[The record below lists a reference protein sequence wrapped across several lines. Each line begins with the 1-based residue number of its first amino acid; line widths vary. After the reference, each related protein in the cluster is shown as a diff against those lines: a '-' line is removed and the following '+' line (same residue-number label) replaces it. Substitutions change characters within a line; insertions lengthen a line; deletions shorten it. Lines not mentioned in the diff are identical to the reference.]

1 MKSLML
7 ALSLTGMLLMF
18 PFASRAD
25 SLKPGDPAPAFDLL
39 DQHGKRHTLA
49 DYQGRWLVLYFYPK
63 DDTPGCTKEACH
75 FRDQYEHLLEKK
87 AAVVGVSLD
96 DVQSH
101 KAFMEKYNLP
111 FPLLAD
117 PGGKVAMAYGSLYKL
132 GPLRFARRHSFII
145 DPQGRLAKIYREVKP
160 AGHAQQVLDDLG
172 ALQAES
178 AAAD

>member
-1 MKSLML
+1 MKSYML

-18 PFASRAD
+18 PFASRAEA
-25 SLKPGDPAPAFDLL
+25 LQAGDPAPAFDLL
-39 DQHGKRHTLA
+39 DQHGKRHALA
-49 DYQGRWLVLYFYPK
+49 DYQGQWLVLYFYPK

-117 PGGKVAMAYGSLYKL
+117 PGGKVALTYGSLYKL

-160 AGHAQQVLDDLG
+160 AGHAQEVLDDLDH
-172 ALQAES
+172 LQAQS
-178 AAAD
+178 AITD